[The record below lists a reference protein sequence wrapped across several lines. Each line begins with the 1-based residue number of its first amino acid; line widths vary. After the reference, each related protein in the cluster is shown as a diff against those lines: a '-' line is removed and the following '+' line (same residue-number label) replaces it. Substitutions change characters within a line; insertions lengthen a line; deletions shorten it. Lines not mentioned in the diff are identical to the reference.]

1 MSPAAILTM
10 ILTVGIIWGGF
21 LTVLL
26 TALRKERDK
35 TGQ

>member
-1 MSPAAILTM
+1 MSTATIVTM
-10 ILTVGIIWGGF
+10 ILTVGILWGGF

-35 TGQ
+35 TEQ

>member
-1 MSPAAILTM
+1 MSTGTIVTM

-26 TALRKERDK
+26 TALHKERGKKD
-35 TGQ
+35 Q